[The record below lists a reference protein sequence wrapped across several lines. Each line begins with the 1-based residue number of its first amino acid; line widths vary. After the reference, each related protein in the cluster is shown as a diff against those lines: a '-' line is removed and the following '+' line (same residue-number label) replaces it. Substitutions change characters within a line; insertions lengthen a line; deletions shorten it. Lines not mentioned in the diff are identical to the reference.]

1 VTLRHRFVEN
11 IPEVLEQGVLYVS
24 IPYRTMVHR
33 CACGCGEEVVTP
45 IGPSAWK
52 MTYDG
57 GGVSI
62 APSIGN
68 WSLPC
73 RSHYWIKRSQ
83 ILWAPRSRSE
93 RSPASGT
100 NEKGIPTSGARDLDA
115 PSSGPNSPVN
125 GGGLQGTITGRPA
138 RTARLDSSHW

>member
-1 VTLRHRFVEN
+1 MTLRHRFVEN
-11 IPEVLEQGVLYVS
+11 IPEVLEPGVLYVS

-45 IGPSAWK
+45 IGPAAWT

-57 GGVSI
+57 DGVTI

-73 RSHYWIKRSQ
+73 RSHYWIERSQ
-83 ILWAPRSRSE
+83 VRWVPSYSVLKVARIRREA
-93 RSPASGT
+93 T
-100 NEKGIPTSGARDLDA
+100 ITRDL
-115 PSSGPNSPVN
+115 
-125 GGGLQGTITGRPA
+125 RPYPPRRA
-138 RTARLDSSHW
+138 VFF

>member
-1 VTLRHRFVEN
+1 MNLRHQFVQN

-45 IGPSAWK
+45 IGPAAWK

-73 RSHYWIKRSQ
+73 RSHYWIERNRV
-83 ILWAPRSRSE
+83 LWARSYSIREVDRVRKKARKNRARGRSLPD
-93 RSPASGT
+93 RAAFWP
-100 NEKGIPTSGARDLDA
+100 DLF
-115 PSSGPNSPVN
+115 GKLRNLLLTLRRRPVS
-125 GGGLQGTITGRPA
+125 T
-138 RTARLDSSHW
+138 D

>member
-1 VTLRHRFVEN
+1 MNLRHQFVQN

-45 IGPSAWK
+45 MGPAAWK

-73 RSHYWIKRSQ
+73 RSHYWIERNRV
-83 ILWAPRSRSE
+83 LWARSYSIRE
-93 RSPASGT
+93 VDRVR
-100 NEKGIPTSGARDLDA
+100 KKARKNRARGRFLPDRAAFRPDLF
-115 PSSGPNSPVN
+115 GRLRNLLLTLRRRPVS
-125 GGGLQGTITGRPA
+125 T
-138 RTARLDSSHW
+138 D

>member
-1 VTLRHRFVEN
+1 MNLRHQFVQN

-45 IGPSAWK
+45 MGPAAWK

-73 RSHYWIKRSQ
+73 RSHYWIEQNRV
-83 ILWAPRSRSE
+83 LWARSYSIRE
-93 RSPASGT
+93 VDRVRR
-100 NEKGIPTSGARDLDA
+100 KARKNRARGRLLPDRAAFRPDLF
-115 PSSGPNSPVN
+115 GRLRNLLLTLRRRPVS
-125 GGGLQGTITGRPA
+125 T
-138 RTARLDSSHW
+138 D

>member
-1 VTLRHRFVEN
+1 MILRHEFVEN

-24 IPYRTMVHR
+24 IPYRTMLHR

-45 IGPSAWK
+45 IGPAAWK

-73 RSHYWIKRSQ
+73 RSHYWIERNRV
-83 ILWAPRSRSE
+83 LWAPSYSIRKVARVRRKARKNRE
-93 RSPASGT
+93 RRRTLPGRAIAWPELSG
-100 NEKGIPTSGARDLDA
+100 KLR
-115 PSSGPNSPVN
+115 
-125 GGGLQGTITGRPA
+125 GLLLTLRRRPA
-138 RTARLDSSHW
+138 GTD

>member
-1 VTLRHRFVEN
+1 MTIRHRFVEN

-24 IPYRTMVHR
+24 LRYRTMVHR

-45 IGPSAWK
+45 IGPAAWT

-62 APSIGN
+62 TPSIGN

-73 RSHYWIKRSQ
+73 RSHYWIERNRV
-83 ILWAPRSRSE
+83 LWAPWLIR
-93 RSPASGT
+93 PNGIAS
-100 NEKGIPTSGARDLDA
+100 K
-115 PSSGPNSPVN
+115 
-125 GGGLQGTITGRPA
+125 RPRGVA
-138 RTARLDSSHW
+138 GQPQPPY